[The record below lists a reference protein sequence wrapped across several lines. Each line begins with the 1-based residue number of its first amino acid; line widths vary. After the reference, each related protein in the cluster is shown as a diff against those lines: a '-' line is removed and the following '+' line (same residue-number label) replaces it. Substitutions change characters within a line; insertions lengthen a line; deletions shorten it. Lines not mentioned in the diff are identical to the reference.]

1 MNGRLPG
8 TAVLLAALACGP
20 VAAAAELPRDLAAV
34 YEAASISPPDARQM
48 TVCYGFVCRRRA
60 ILYFTAADR
69 AALSGILAAGR
80 ASPAAERKAVQRAVA
95 WFDRRVGPMIG
106 TTRRVARA
114 DFRHDA
120 RENFDC
126 HDTMR
131 NTLSL
136 LLVLREWGLLRHH
149 AVGSPRF
156 RGSILL
162 GQTPHNTAVLRERA
176 SGREWAVDMWTRAY
190 GELPDVMTLEQWLR
204 EK

>member
-1 MNGRLPG
+1 
-8 TAVLLAALACGP
+8 
-20 VAAAAELPRDLAAV
+20 
-34 YEAASISPPDARQM
+34 
-48 TVCYGFVCRRRA
+48 
-60 ILYFTAADR
+60 
-69 AALSGILAAGR
+69 
-80 ASPAAERKAVQRAVA
+80 
-95 WFDRRVGPMIG
+95 
-106 TTRRVARA
+106 
-114 DFRHDA
+114 
-120 RENFDC
+120 
-126 HDTMR
+126 MR